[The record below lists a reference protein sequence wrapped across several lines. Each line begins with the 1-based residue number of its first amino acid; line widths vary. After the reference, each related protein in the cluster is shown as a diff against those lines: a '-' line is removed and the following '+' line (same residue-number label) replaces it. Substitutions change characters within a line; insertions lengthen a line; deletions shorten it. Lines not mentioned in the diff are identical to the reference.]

1 MQVKLSSVLDI
12 DSEDWEKEVLKSED
26 LIVVDFWHDKCGWC
40 KRLEPIYNEVAE
52 EYKDK
57 LKFKKLNVLKSRE
70 NQEVAVKYGVMGTPT
85 LLFFCGRSPDPVE
98 RAVGFQPKE
107 KLRALIERV
116 FEKHKDCVEKSSK
129 I

>member
-1 MQVKLSSVLDI
+1 LDI
-12 DSEDWEKEVLKSED
+12 DSKDWKKEVFESED

-40 KRLEPIYNEVAE
+40 KRLEPIYNEVAK

-70 NQEVAVKYGVMGTPT
+70 NREVAVKYGVMGTPT